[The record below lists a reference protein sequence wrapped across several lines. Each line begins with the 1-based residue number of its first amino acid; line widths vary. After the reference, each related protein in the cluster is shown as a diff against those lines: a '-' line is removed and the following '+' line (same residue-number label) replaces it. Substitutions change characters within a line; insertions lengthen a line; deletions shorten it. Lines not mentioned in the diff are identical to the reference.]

1 MKNRNMFKNAQKVLF
16 YYLVVMLA
24 LSVLAGCSGGD
35 NAGTAKDSS
44 AIAATESKQAID
56 TIADAIKIGNISKAN
71 ENVLK
76 KSQARQTAM
85 HKGATPELRQWFADS
100 LKNSQ
105 VESISPNG
113 EVVAYKLTF
122 TTPDGQTH
130 NSWFRM
136 VKDADGKWKL
146 TGL

>member
-16 YYLVVMLA
+16 YYLVVMLS
-24 LSVLAGCSGGD
+24 LSVLAGCSGD
-35 NAGTAKDSS
+35 DAGIVKDSS
-44 AIAATESKQAID
+44 AVAAAESKQAVD
-56 TIADAIKIGNISKAN
+56 TIADAIKIGNIAKAN

-76 KSQARQTAM
+76 KSQARQTAI

-100 LKNSQ
+100 LKNAQ